1 MPCKRLVLIVI
12 SAVLAA
18 CSLNGLAADGPLL
31 LQQPTVSQ
39 AQIGF
44 VYADD
49 IWVADRAGGTAR
61 RLTTDEGLES
71 SPHFSPDGNWIAF
84 TGNYDGNTDVFLISA
99 QGGVPTRLTYHPG
112 ADSVRGWKPDGSAV
126 LFTSSRNSYS
136 RFSRLFTVST
146 EGGQPEQVPLPIALY
161 GAFSPDGEQMAY
173 DPRAGAYQTWKRY
186 RGGRASVIW
195 VADLSDSSVFEL
207 PREDWND
214 FNPMWLGNKIYFL
227 SDRDDYVTLYSYDTR
242 NKRVKRELEHQDFDI
257 KWASAGPDTIVY
269 EQFGSI
275 KLFDPRSGRS
285 KTVSFD
291 ISADVP
297 SARPHYVQA
306 ATGIQSAAISPT
318 GKRAV
323 FGARGEI
330 LTVPAEKGDIRNLTK
345 TTGAAERDPAW
356 SADGRWIAYFSD
368 ESGEY
373 ELHLKEQS
381 GLRDGKRIQLEEQ
394 PTFYYGL
401 DWSPDSKYLAYTD
414 KAMNLWIM
422 DVAAEK
428 AAKLDKNPYRAPF
441 PSISFDWSSDSRWLV
456 YSRQLDSHI
465 SAIFVHDLEN
475 RTSHQITD
483 GLSDA
488 RHPIF
493 DRNGKYIYFSAST
506 DIGPTIGWGEMSSLN
521 RPVTRS
527 VYATVLSADDPSP
540 LARESDEEP
549 VKDEDSEKE
558 EGEASEDED
567 TGIRIDFENID
578 QRILAL
584 PIPAQNV
591 TALAAGPSGSL
602 FVASAGTSP
611 GSGPG
616 QTLQKFSFVTR
627 KAAPFMQAVQAF
639 VVSRDSK
646 KMLVLSGGR
655 NWAIVGTQAAPEG
668 GDGRLNLASLQVR
681 VDPREEWRQIYR
693 EVWRIE
699 RDFLYDVNAHGL
711 DLARAEKTYSP
722 FLNRLA
728 SRNELNYLL
737 SEMLGNLVLGHTRNG
752 GGDIPNP
759 DRVPGGL
766 LGADFTIENGRY
778 RISKIYRGENWNPNL
793 RAPLTEPGVKVR
805 EEDYLLAVN
814 GVNVESNKNIYNY
827 FENTSGKSIV
837 LEVASSLDGSDSREA
852 TVTPVG
858 DEFNLRHRE
867 WIDENRRK
875 VSEMTDGRAGY
886 VYLPNTG
893 GPGFTN
899 FNRYYYAQTGKQAM
913 VIDERFNGGGLFA
926 NWIVEQMARPLI
938 NFWEIRDSK
947 TLVTPAGQVLGPK
960 VMLINEFAGSGGDWM
975 PWYFQRRGV
984 GKLVGKRTWGG
995 LVGVYGFP
1003 TLMDGGSVTAPNLA
1017 FWTPEREW
1025 LIENVGQPPDIDVEF
1040 DPKAWREGRD
1050 LQLEKAV
1057 DVLMKELEENPLKEY
1072 LPPEYPDYYKNRRQP
1087 GGKVVDPDRLTTAKI
1102 LWSLKRQQESDS
1114 GKFKF
1119 RFRIS
1124 NFSLSSPL

>member
-1 MPCKRLVLIVI
+1 M
-12 SAVLAA
+12 
-18 CSLNGLAADGPLL
+18 GL
-31 LQQPTVSQ
+31 
-39 AQIGF
+39 
-44 VYADD
+44 
-49 IWVADRAGGTAR
+49 
-61 RLTTDEGLES
+61 
-71 SPHFSPDGNWIAF
+71 
-84 TGNYDGNTDVFLISA
+84 
-99 QGGVPTRLTYHPG
+99 
-112 ADSVRGWKPDGSAV
+112 
-126 LFTSSRNSYS
+126 
-136 RFSRLFTVST
+136 
-146 EGGQPEQVPLPIALY
+146 PEQVPLPIAIF
-161 GAFSPDGEQMAY
+161 GTFSPDGKQMAY

-195 VADLSDSSVFEL
+195 VADLNDSSVFEL

-214 FNPMWLGNKIYFL
+214 FNPMWLGDKIYFL
-227 SDRDDYVTLYSYDTR
+227 SDRDDYVTLYSYQTS

-257 KWASAGPDTIVY
+257 KWASAGPNAIVY

-275 KLFDPRSGRS
+275 KLFDPKSGRS
-285 KTVSFD
+285 KTVSID
-291 ISADVP
+291 IAADVP
-297 SARPHYVQA
+297 SARAHFVQA
-306 ATGIQSAAISPT
+306 ASSIQSAAISPT

-323 FGARGEI
+323 FGVRGEI
-330 LTVPAEKGDIRNLTK
+330 LTVPAEKGDIRNLSNSTA
-345 TTGAAERDPAW
+345 AAERDPAW

-373 ELHLKEQS
+373 QLHLKDQS
-381 GLRDGKRIQLEEQ
+381 GLGEVRRIQLEAH

-422 DVAAEK
+422 DVAAEQ
-428 AAKLDKNPYRAPF
+428 ATTVDKNPYRSPF

-488 RHPIF
+488 RYPVF
-493 DRNGKYIYFSAST
+493 DRGGKYIYFSAST

-527 VYATVLSADDPSP
+527 VYATVLSADQPSP
-540 LARESDEEP
+540 RAPESDEEP
-549 VKDEDSEKE
+549 VKEPEAEVEEAEEKE
-558 EGEASEDED
+558 EKASEDD
-567 TGIRIDFENID
+567 DSGVAIDFENID

-584 PIPAQNV
+584 PIPPQNV
-591 TALAAGPSGSL
+591 TALPAGPVDSL
-602 FVASAGTSP
+602 FVAASNPAP
-611 GSGPG
+611 GSAPR
-616 QTLQKFSFVTR
+616 QTLQKFSFKSR
-627 KAAPFMQAVQAF
+627 KAEPFMQGVLAF

-646 KMLVLSGGR
+646 KILAFSGGT
-655 NWAIVGTQAAPEG
+655 NWAIVDTQSAPKPG
-668 GDGRLNLASLQVR
+668 SGRLNLASLQVR

-711 DLARAEKTYSP
+711 DLAQAEKTYTP

-728 SRNELNYLL
+728 SRNELNYLI

-752 GGDIPNP
+752 GGDIPRP
-759 DRVPGGL
+759 SRLPGGL
-766 LGADFTIENGRY
+766 LGADFTIDNGRY

-793 RAPLTEPGVKVR
+793 KAPLTEPGVNVR
-805 EEDYLLAVN
+805 EGDYLLEVN
-814 GVNVESNKNIYNY
+814 GVTVDSNENVYRY
-827 FENTSGKSIV
+827 FENTSSKSIV
-837 LEVASSLDGSDSREA
+837 LEVASSADGSDSREV
-852 TVTPVG
+852 TVTPIG
-858 DEFNLRHRE
+858 NEFNLRHRE

-875 VSEMTDGRAGY
+875 VSEMTEGRAGY

-947 TLVTPAGQVLGPK
+947 TLVTPAGQILGPK

-975 PWYFQRRGV
+975 PWYFKRRGV
-984 GKLVGKRTWGG
+984 GKLIGKRTWGG
-995 LVGVYGFP
+995 LVGIYGFP

-1050 LQLEKAV
+1050 LQLERAV

-1072 LPPEYPDYYKNRRQP
+1072 MPPEYPNYYRNRRQP
-1087 GGKVVDPDRLTTAKI
+1087 GGKVVDPVPTSR
-1102 LWSLKRQQESDS
+1102 RNGNGQ
-1114 GKFKF
+1114 
-1119 RFRIS
+1119 
-1124 NFSLSSPL
+1124 P